1 MVAAAGAGPKPIP
14 HKALTAS
21 KLADAINYSLS
32 PRVATQARGIAEK
45 IRKESGVRAAVG
57 SFHAHLPR
65 QKMQCDLMPGHPAV
79 WEFRKGKQI
88 VSLSKAAAG
97 ILTHRGRL
105 QAKHLKRYV
114 DLTFI

>member
-14 HKALTAS
+14 HKTLTAN
-21 KLADAINYSLS
+21 KLADAITYSLS
-32 PRVATQARGIAEK
+32 PHVATHARSIAEK
-45 IRKESGVRAAVG
+45 IRKESGVRAAVD

-65 QKMQCDLMPGHPAV
+65 QKMQCNFVPGRPAV
-79 WEFRKGKQI
+79 WEFRKGKQT

-105 QAKHLKRYV
+105 QAKHLKR
-114 DLTFI
+114 

>member
-32 PRVATQARGIAEK
+32 PHVATQARGIAEK

-114 DLTFI
+114 DLTLI

>member
-21 KLADAINYSLS
+21 KLAGAITYSFS
-32 PRVATQARGIAEK
+32 PHVAIQARSIAGK
-45 IRKESGVRAAVG
+45 IGKESGVRAAVD

-65 QKMQCDLMPGHPAV
+65 QKMQCDFIPGHPAV
-79 WEFRKGKQI
+79 WEFRKGKQT

-105 QAKHLKRYV
+105 QAQHLKR
-114 DLTFI
+114 